1 MSASGSG
8 DRRLIVI
15 SGGIASGKSVLAQRL
30 EEEIGCPVAKTS
42 ELILAL
48 LPKTKDDRSS
58 LQRAGNR
65 LDRTTRHRWIADEIA
80 KVIRNHFD
88 DVPVVLEG
96 VRKTKQV
103 EEIQKAIGHRNVK
116 HVHLSLDPSIQKERF
131 EVSKRLKD
139 SDLSFEEAINDPSER
154 QVAKL
159 EPNADIVIDT
169 GRHTERDVFCRV
181 SARLNLQSRSSDR
194 LVDVLVG
201 GQYGSEGKG
210 NIADYLSPEYGLLMR
225 VGGPNAG
232 HKVYEEPAY
241 THVSLPCGT
250 RRNHDAQLLI
260 GPGAVIE
267 PSLLLKEIH
276 ECQVEPNR
284 LILDEQAVVVSEE
297 DREWEVEHLREG
309 IGSTAQGVGRATAR
323 RATDRFR
330 DERACP
336 LAKDL
341 GASFPELMPYVG
353 STAERVE
360 RAYARGERIL
370 LEGTQGTGLSLFHG
384 RYPSVTSRDT
394 TAAGCLSEAGI
405 GPKRVNR
412 IVLVCRTY
420 PIRVGGNSGNLSR
433 EVNWPTVAQ
442 RSGIPQK
449 TLVDQEVGSRT
460 GTKRRVGEFD
470 WHLLR
475 RACHLN
481 SPTDVAL
488 TFVDYL
494 DARNREAIRFDQL
507 TLDTIKFVEEV
518 EMVAGVPCS
527 LIANRFDYKCVI
539 DRRRW

>member
-1 MSASGSG
+1 MSASRSG

-15 SGGIASGKSVLAQRL
+15 SGGIASGKSVLARRL
-30 EEEIGCPVAKTS
+30 ERDIGCRVVKTS
-42 ELILAL
+42 EIIRKL
-48 LPKTKDDRSS
+48 LPKTKDDRHS

-65 LDRTTRHRWIADEIA
+65 LDRTTRHSWIAAEIA
-80 KVIRNHFD
+80 KVILDHCG

-96 VRKTKQV
+96 VRKPEQV
-103 EEIQKAIGHRNVK
+103 DEIQKAIGHRYVR
-116 HVHLSLDPSIQKERF
+116 HVHLSVDSSTQKERF
-131 EVSKRLKD
+131 EGSKRIKD
-139 SDLSFEEAINDPSER
+139 SGLSFEEAVSDASER
-154 QVAKL
+154 RVAKL
-159 EPNADIVIDT
+159 EPTADIVIDT
-169 GRHTERDVFCRV
+169 KRHTERDVFCRV

-232 HKVYEEPAY
+232 HKVYEEPPF
-241 THVSLPCGT
+241 THISLPCGT
-250 RRNHDAQLLI
+250 RRNHEAQLLI

-267 PSLLLKEIH
+267 PKVLLKEIQDC
-276 ECQVEPNR
+276 EVEPNR
-284 LILDEQAVVVSEE
+284 LIVDEQAVVVSKE
-297 DREWEVEHLREG
+297 DREWEEEHLRGE

-323 RATDRFR
+323 RVTNRFR
-330 DERACP
+330 DGRACP

-341 GASFPELMPYVG
+341 GASFPELMRYVG

-370 LEGTQGTGLSLFHG
+370 LEGTQGTGLSMIHG
-384 RYPSVTSRDT
+384 GYPSVTSRDT

-405 GPKRVNR
+405 GPRRVNR

-420 PIRVGGNSGNLSR
+420 PIRVGGNSGDLSR
-433 EVNWPTVAQ
+433 EIDWPTVAQ
-442 RSGIPQK
+442 RSGIASEK
-449 TLVDQEVGSRT
+449 LVVQEVGSRSNT
-460 GTKRRVGEFD
+460 RRRVGEFD

-494 DARNREAIRFDQL
+494 DARNSEAIRFDQL
-507 TLDTIKFVEEV
+507 TPDTIKFVEEV
-518 EMVAGVPCS
+518 EVVAGVPCS